1 MNSDGYPGTTQPL
14 PPAYIY
20 RVTRYDPADRNEHGY
35 YTGAED
41 TRSDRGPVEAA
52 YWEAVAAFAHDTGI
66 TQLTIR
72 EPALGRPTPPLG
84 TRPQDPDP
92 ATLFESGLAGY
103 HDGAQVSVPVALEL
117 VRGMLRDGGAWC
129 RLEADGEFSVHVGW
143 DQYVY
148 IGSSKPCDLARSR
161 TRQLD
166 LFAEPLAASP
176 YAVSFDEP
184 GEQRPADDDF
194 WSSVHLATPRGGAVL
209 LEEGYVHNDSRWHR
223 LPASLAQVD
232 REALRS
238 RLAPRALLTVWPDVL
253 SPDIVAVLRAL
264 PGGPGAEYSVTV
276 LREDRAGG
284 ITGRL
289 FDEDHEAD
297 LRGHL
302 ADARAAAIL
311 PAQPEVVNEL
321 DDSQDTSG
329 RRPLFTAVLPDPDG
343 VLRARWRTQPTPA
356 DLRWDRLHRIRR
368 GEIRT
373 GTVTSIESFGVL
385 VDIGDHTTGSI
396 NAAELSWQRYDH
408 YTDVVQVGQEV
419 TVQVLDVDLQRER
432 ISLSRKAMQPDPLS
446 QVTNAP
452 GDLVPGRVTKLLPFG
467 AFVLLGGTFTG
478 AVEGLVHV
486 SELSP
491 APDGHPADVLQV
503 GDEVTV
509 RILSVDRER
518 RRVSLA
524 LGPAFREHQHPAE
537 QDCGAGSRK
546 SA

>member
-1 MNSDGYPGTTQPL
+1 VKLVDADVLTWGDWVRWQRTERGSYVLPIPGDGGEPVHELRAVRGHRHGARQREEL
-14 PPAYIY
+14 
-20 RVTRYDPADRNEHGY
+20 RV
-35 YTGAED
+35 
-41 TRSDRGPVEAA
+41 
-52 YWEAVAAFAHDTGI
+52 
-66 TQLTIR
+66 
-72 EPALGRPTPPLG
+72 
-84 TRPQDPDP
+84 
-92 ATLFESGLAGY
+92 
-103 HDGAQVSVPVALEL
+103 DGAHSDE
-117 VRGMLRDGGAWC
+117 
-129 RLEADGEFSVHVGW
+129 H
-143 DQYVY
+143 
-148 IGSSKPCDLARSR
+148 
-161 TRQLD
+161 TRC
-166 LFAEPLAASP
+166 LAAP
-176 YAVSFDEP
+176 PVGARLDRDDVAP
-184 GEQRPADDDF
+184 G
-194 WSSVHLATPRGGAVL
+194 
-209 LEEGYVHNDSRWHR
+209 NDSE
-223 LPASLAQVD
+223 AS
-232 REALRS
+232 
-238 RLAPRALLTVWPDVL
+238 
-253 SPDIVAVLRAL
+253 
-264 PGGPGAEYSVTV
+264 
-276 LREDRAGG
+276 
-284 ITGRL
+284 
-289 FDEDHEAD
+289 
-297 LRGHL
+297 
-302 ADARAAAIL
+302 
-311 PAQPEVVNEL
+311 
-321 DDSQDTSG
+321 
-329 RRPLFTAVLPDPDG
+329 
-343 VLRARWRTQPTPA
+343 TPA

-432 ISLSRKAMQPDPLS
+432 VSLSRKAMQPDPLS